1 MISIATKHP
10 VEYGSTMSMT
20 DCAVVTDEE
29 EEEDMLM
36 LDGCWLVA
44 LRGLCVRFKWA
55 IMSVRD
61 GLLFETTGVEC
72 VDLSTHAKM
81 KNDKARATTNI
92 RRRAAAGEIPYLP

>member
-1 MISIATKHP
+1 
-10 VEYGSTMSMT
+10 MSMT

-81 KNDKARATTNI
+81 KNDKASATTND